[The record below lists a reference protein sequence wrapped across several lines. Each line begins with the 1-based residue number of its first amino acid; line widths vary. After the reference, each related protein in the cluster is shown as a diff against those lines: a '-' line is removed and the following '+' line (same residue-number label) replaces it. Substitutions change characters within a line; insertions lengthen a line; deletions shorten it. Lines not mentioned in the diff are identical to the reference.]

1 MVKIYIDADACPVK
15 NEVERIATRHNLEA
29 FMVCDGGI
37 RPSVN
42 PLIHLIFVNQ
52 AADAADDWIVDH
64 IRQGDICVT
73 NDIPLAERCIK
84 EGAFVIKP
92 NGNTYTSDN
101 IGMAIAVRKIMEE
114 KRQSGE
120 MTYGPSPFT
129 NADRSNFLDRMEV
142 IVQKAIRYQY

>member
-1 MVKIYIDADACPVK
+1 MQWR
-15 NEVERIATRHNLEA
+15 N
-29 FMVCDGGI
+29 

-84 EGAFVIKP
+84 EGTFAIKP
-92 NGNTYTSDN
+92 NGKTYTSDN
-101 IGMAIAVRKIMEE
+101 IGMAVALRKIIEE
-114 KRQSGE
+114 TRDIVE
-120 MTYGPSPFT
+120 MTKGPPPFSK
-129 NADRSNFLDRMEV
+129 ADRSNFLDRMEML
-142 IVQKAIRYQY
+142 VQKAIRY